1 MRRLTVRG
9 TRFPPRPFHGDGFGS
24 TILRGA
30 GTIPTTMHPSNLFE
44 SIPANLPE
52 ELVEV
57 LAEGRG
63 HVRIVRL
70 VSQGHASVPGFWY
83 DQAEDEWVA
92 LLSGRALLSFEDSAT
107 GEVRAVALGP
117 GDWLHIPP
125 HARHRVEST
134 DPDTA
139 TVWLAVHWG

>member
-1 MRRLTVRG
+1 M
-9 TRFPPRPFHGDGFGS
+9 
-24 TILRGA
+24 TILRRSLLRSRKSDSDRHFLVRLA
-30 GTIPTTMHPSNLFE
+30 QSVETMHASNLFE
-44 SIPANLPE
+44 AIPPQLPD

-57 LAEGRG
+57 LAEGQG

-70 VSQGHASVPGFWY
+70 VSQGHASADGFWY
-83 DQAEDEWVA
+83 DQDEDEWVV
-92 LLSGRALLSFEDSAT
+92 LLSGRAVLSFEDSVS
-107 GEVRAVALGP
+107 GEVRAVALKP

-134 DPDTA
+134 DPDEA